1 MNTLTILQ
9 HNVAHWEPNKHMLSN
24 TYREINP
31 DIILINSHGLTDNK
45 TLHLHTYTTYTTNT
59 NNELHDG
66 SAVLIKT
73 NIKHKIT
80 NDFDTDILQVTTVD
94 TSTGP
99 VHIAT
104 TYLPPRRPFLPITD
118 FHKLASNS
126 EPTYI
131 LGDLNAKHP
140 SLNNNTTNTVGRG
153 IDMFINTNKL
163 IHLGP
168 NFPTYISHN
177 SQTTPDIILTN
188 QHTHHNY
195 TITQGPTTASD
206 HLPVIFQIT
215 TSPITTPIAPRPHYS
230 KADWDAFKIKI
241 DNNITEINRN
251 HLTKEEIDRHINTW
265 YKVVTYAIST
275 HIPMKNNKTI
285 FKPITNPTIKQIQ
298 WLLKQYINE
307 ARETGWSLEKYR
319 LYNRLKTTL
328 KEECKMQYT
337 QNWEDAIQELENI
350 YKDSKDFWNKFK
362 RLKGKENTHSS
373 FLVHNNTKIYNE
385 KHKERIF
392 RNNWENILTINP
404 EENAQFDQD
413 HETEINRYITDNLNT
428 ITPYNNSDLN
438 RLSNEHYI
446 TSEITVE
453 EVISTI
459 KSFKNTTPGKSH
471 INKTVLL
478 NLPESTLKTL
488 TFIFNHTFSAGYFPP
503 PKPFKGA
510 LIKLIPKTNKPLL
523 TLQTTDLYPC

>member
-1 MNTLTILQ
+1 
-9 HNVAHWEPNKHMLSN
+9 MLSN

-45 TLHLHTYTTYTTNT
+45 TLYNYTCTLTYTTYTTNT

-177 SQTTPDIILTN
+177 SQTTPDIIILTN

-195 TITQGPTTASD
+195 TITQGP
-206 HLPVIFQIT
+206 QQ
-215 TSPITTPIAPRPHYS
+215 
-230 KADWDAFKIKI
+230 
-241 DNNITEINRN
+241 
-251 HLTKEEIDRHINTW
+251 TK
-265 YKVVTYAIST
+265 
-275 HIPMKNNKTI
+275 
-285 FKPITNPTIKQIQ
+285 
-298 WLLKQYINE
+298 
-307 ARETGWSLEKYR
+307 
-319 LYNRLKTTL
+319 
-328 KEECKMQYT
+328 
-337 QNWEDAIQELENI
+337 
-350 YKDSKDFWNKFK
+350 
-362 RLKGKENTHSS
+362 
-373 FLVHNNTKIYNE
+373 
-385 KHKERIF
+385 
-392 RNNWENILTINP
+392 
-404 EENAQFDQD
+404 
-413 HETEINRYITDNLNT
+413 
-428 ITPYNNSDLN
+428 
-438 RLSNEHYI
+438 
-446 TSEITVE
+446 
-453 EVISTI
+453 
-459 KSFKNTTPGKSH
+459 
-471 INKTVLL
+471 
-478 NLPESTLKTL
+478 
-488 TFIFNHTFSAGYFPP
+488 
-503 PKPFKGA
+503 
-510 LIKLIPKTNKPLL
+510 
-523 TLQTTDLYPC
+523 